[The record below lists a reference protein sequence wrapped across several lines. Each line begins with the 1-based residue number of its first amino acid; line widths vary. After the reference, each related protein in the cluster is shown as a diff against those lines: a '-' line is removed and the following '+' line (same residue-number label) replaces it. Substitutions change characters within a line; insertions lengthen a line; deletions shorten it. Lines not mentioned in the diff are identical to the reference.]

1 MLPFEHLLLEL
12 GGREIF
18 EDLLGKYVK
27 ADETFVYAWQNT
39 EQTIDF
45 RLDDF
50 LTVDDYALFNK
61 RYQKERDMQFS
72 ALDEN

>member
-1 MLPFEHLLLEL
+1 MLPFEHLLMEL

-27 ADETFVYAWQNT
+27 ADENFVYAWQNT
-39 EQTIDF
+39 EQTIDY

-50 LTVDDYALFNK
+50 LTVDDYALFTK
-61 RYQKERDMQFS
+61 RYQKERDMQFY
-72 ALDEN
+72 ALD